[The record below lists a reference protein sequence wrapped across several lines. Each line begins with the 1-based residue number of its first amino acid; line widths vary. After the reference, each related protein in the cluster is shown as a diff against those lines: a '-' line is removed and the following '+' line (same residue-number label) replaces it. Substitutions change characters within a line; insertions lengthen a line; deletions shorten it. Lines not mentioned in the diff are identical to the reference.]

1 MVLGGLVCAV
11 KGFFAG
17 FGMEGESAIRMRFWA
32 AGAEGAS
39 DGGDGLGD
47 GNDF

>member
-1 MVLGGLVCAV
+1 MDL
-11 KGFFAG
+11 FAPSKDFLEG

-39 DGGDGLGD
+39 DGGDGLGVETILD
-47 GNDF
+47 A